1 VLARGKADPL
11 DALKKTWAAGKA
23 KGIRLSDIGAT
34 LVRLGKDCRGKLRVA
49 DCPMQEICP
58 RLHYAA

>member
-1 VLARGKADPL
+1 M